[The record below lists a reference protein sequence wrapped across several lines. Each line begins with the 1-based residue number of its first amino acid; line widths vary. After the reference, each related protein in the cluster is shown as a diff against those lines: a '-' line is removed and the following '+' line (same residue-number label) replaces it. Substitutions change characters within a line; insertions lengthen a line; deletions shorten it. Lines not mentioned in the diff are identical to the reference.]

1 MAAGFAAAAVIGIAF
16 SMPRI
21 IVTCYPKVAAGI
33 NPSLVVSKPFTMAS
47 LQKAIAFVRTWHV
60 TA

>member
-1 MAAGFAAAAVIGIAF
+1 
-16 SMPRI
+16 MPRI